1 MKPLCLSNTVSRV
14 PANSGKLLG
23 GPCYYRYYPDPNLI
37 VTERP
42 EQQQREQQRLK
53 GQHQLEKGKH
63 QLKKRKHQLQK
74 RRLQKR
80 RQQFVVNRHRSVF
93 IINVAIIIPEN
104 FA

>member
-1 MKPLCLSNTVSRV
+1 
-14 PANSGKLLG
+14 
-23 GPCYYRYYPDPNLI
+23 
-37 VTERP
+37 
-42 EQQQREQQRLK
+42 LK

-63 QLKKRKHQLQK
+63 QLKKRKHPMQK

-80 RQQFVVNRHRSVF
+80 MQQFVANKHRSVF